1 MRGPGT
7 QRPEPIT
14 LMRRSPVFSSSVGG
28 KIILALSGAALFV
41 YLLIHLAGNLIVF
54 MGRERFNAYA
64 HLMMQN
70 PLLVPIELA
79 LLAVFL
85 VHIWKAVTMTIKNYQ
100 ARPVKYHTK
109 KMAGYPS
116 RKSAASSTMIWTG
129 SFILLFV
136 IVHLNDIRWGMH
148 YEVEGSD
155 HVRDLYRTEI
165 QVFSDPLKVAF
176 YVVSMIVLGFHLW
189 HGFWSA
195 TQSLGVDHPKRSWA
209 ILRAGKVIAVVLAGG
224 FLLIPVW
231 AYFFAQNTGVRP

>member
-1 MRGPGT
+1 
-7 QRPEPIT
+7 
-14 LMRRSPVFSSSVGG
+14 MRRSPVFSSSVGG
-28 KIILALSGAALFV
+28 KVIIALSGAALFV
-41 YLLIHLAGNLIVF
+41 YLLIHLAGNLIVY
-54 MGRERFNAYA
+54 MGREKFNNYA

-85 VHIWKAVTMTIKNYQ
+85 VHIYKTVTMTIANYK
-100 ARPVKYHTK
+100 ARPVKYHMK
-109 KMAGYPS
+109 KMAGHPS

-129 SFILLFV
+129 SFILLFT
-136 IVHLNDIRWGMH
+136 IIHLIDIRYGMH

-165 QVFSDPLKVAF
+165 LVFKNPLKVAF

-195 TQSLGVDHPKRSWA
+195 TQSLGVEHPDRSWSL
-209 ILRAGKVIAVVLAGG
+209 LRAGKVIAVVLAGG
-224 FLLIPVW
+224 FLTIPLW
-231 AYFFAQNTGVRP
+231 AYFFAHPLGVRP